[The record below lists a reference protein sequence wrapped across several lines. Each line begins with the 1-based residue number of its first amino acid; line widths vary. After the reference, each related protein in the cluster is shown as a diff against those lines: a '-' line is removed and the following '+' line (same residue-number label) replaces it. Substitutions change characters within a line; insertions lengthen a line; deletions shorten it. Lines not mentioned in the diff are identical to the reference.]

1 MNGKRVGL
9 GHRPGRWR
17 GLLLCLL
24 CIGCNSPSP
33 LVSVQVSRT
42 ATGHHLTLVPTTGAR
57 INAKV
62 RPAFERTDGSV
73 LYFDALGTTA
83 DSTYYTAEP
92 FLDLSDPETP
102 RGLVRVGVCP
112 AGERVCR
119 VVVLRL

>member
-1 MNGKRVGL
+1 ML
-9 GHRPGRWR
+9 HRKTGT
-17 GLLLCLL
+17 GAAVILAFLAA
-24 CIGCNSPSP
+24 GCSSPP
-33 LVSVQVSRT
+33 PMISVEVHNT
-42 ATGHHLTLVPTTGAR
+42 ATGHHLTLVPAQGAR

-62 RPAFERTDGSV
+62 RPAFERADGSV
-73 LYFDALGTTA
+73 LYFDALGTTP

>member
-1 MNGKRVGL
+1 M
-9 GHRPGRWR
+9 
-17 GLLLCLL
+17 LLCLL
-24 CIGCNSPSP
+24 GIGCSSSSP

-62 RPAFERTDGSV
+62 RPAFERADGRV
-73 LYFDALGTTA
+73 LYFDAPGLTA

-92 FLDLSDPETP
+92 FLDLADPEAP
-102 RGLVRVGVCP
+102 RGQVRVGVCP